1 MKPLLLLIGTLL
13 CLNAAAQKLTIEI
26 NGLRNSEGS
35 ILLSV
40 YRDQETFHHEE
51 PYRMYAFNKENINAG
66 QMLLSISNL
75 EAGTWG
81 IALIDDENANQKL
94 DFHLFIPTEGFSFSN
109 MPFKEKRKPDFTSFS
124 FVLDESGCHIIF
136 DVFYF
141 SGKEK
146 TKHRVKD

>member
-1 MKPLLLLIGTLL
+1 MKAMLVCLCTLL
-13 CLNAAAQKLTIEI
+13 CLSAASQKLTIEI
-26 NGLRNSEGS
+26 NGLRNNKGS

-40 YRDQETFHHEE
+40 YRDQESFQHEE
-51 PYRMYAFNKENINAG
+51 PFRSYTFSKDNIQAG
-66 QMLLSISNL
+66 QLFLTITNL
-75 EAGTWG
+75 EEGTWG
-81 IALIDDENANQKL
+81 IALIDDENANQQL
-94 DFHLFIPTEGFSFSN
+94 DFHLFIPSEGFSFSN

-146 TKHRVKD
+146 TKHRVKE